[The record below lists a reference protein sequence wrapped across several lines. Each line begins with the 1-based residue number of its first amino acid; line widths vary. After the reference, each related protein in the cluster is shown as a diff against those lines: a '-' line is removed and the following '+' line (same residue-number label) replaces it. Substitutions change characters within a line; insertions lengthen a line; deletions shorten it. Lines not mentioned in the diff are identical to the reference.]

1 MGIDEEPPSTRSVA
15 AGLRISFASCSAT
28 PRELVHQYLDSQPRI
43 ILVAS
48 HLVPVVR
55 EMFKLVGGSSAVD
68 VEERI
73 WVMDGLADHATGT
86 IKKAESKGAQD
97 CVKLMEGEALKSGE
111 RFDGDDA
118 EETVYMCYSSG
129 TTVRSVTSRSSSYVL
144 LTMTNRANP
153 RVSKCVQRL
162 L

>member
-1 MGIDEEPPSTRSVA
+1 MSTRSVA

-55 EMFKLVGGSSAVD
+55 EMFKLVGRSSTLD
-68 VEERI
+68 EERI
-73 WVMDGLADHATGT
+73 WVMDGLADYVIAAAANRV
-86 IKKAESKGAQD
+86 IDVRRRIEGAQD
-97 CVKLMEGEALKSGE
+97 CVKLMQGEALKSGE

-129 TTVRSVTSRSSSYVL
+129 TTVRPVTSRSSSYLL